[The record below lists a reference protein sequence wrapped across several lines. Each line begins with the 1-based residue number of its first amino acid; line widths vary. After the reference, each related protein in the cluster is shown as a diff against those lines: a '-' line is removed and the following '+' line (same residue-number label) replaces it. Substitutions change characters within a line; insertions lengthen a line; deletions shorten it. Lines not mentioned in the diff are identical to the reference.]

1 MRRSSRPRR
10 NPSSLDN
17 PAFRRWFG
25 DSKVVDE
32 NGEPMA
38 VYHGGAK
45 VTVFKPSEY
54 GGIGAGIYTTP
65 SRGSASQYAHGPG
78 SKVTSFFARV
88 EHPLVVFVGS
98 GSAEQAL
105 VDALGPDVIDAV
117 RHDAK
122 HEHRGHAVQYGG
134 GVERLVREAGYDG
147 IFVMRGHARDLL
159 DDPYSRGWIG
169 KIDEIVVFEPTQ
181 LKSSKSNSGAYDPS
195 DPDIT
200 RNRRSSKRTSKRT
213 SRRRR

>member
-10 NPSSLDN
+10 NPGPLDS
-17 PAFRRWFG
+17 PAFKRWFG

-32 NGEPMA
+32 NGDPLV

-45 VTVFKPSEY
+45 VTVFRPSEY
-54 GGIGAGIYTTP
+54 GGIGAGIYTTL
-65 SRGSASQYAHGPG
+65 SRSYASQYAHGPG
-78 SKVTSFFARV
+78 SKVTSFYARV
-88 EHPLVVFVGS
+88 EHPLLVFVGS
-98 GSAEQAL
+98 GSAERSL
-105 VDALGPDVIDAV
+105 VDALGPGVIDVV
-117 RHDAK
+117 RRDAK
-122 HEHRGHAVQYGG
+122 YEHRGHEVQYGV
-134 GVERLVREAGYDG
+134 GVERMIRDAGYDG
-147 IFVMRGHARDLL
+147 IFVMKGNERDLL
-159 DDPYSRGWIG
+159 DEPYSRGWIG